1 MSELEEERRH
11 MLHTG
16 LRQGDLLVEN
26 TSQKRKRESLLVQA
40 IEQDDLQKVESLLR
54 RKRTNVNPQRGSS
67 PLLVAS
73 IMGSNQMVR
82 LLVKAKADASQ
93 ANGYGETALHIASEN
108 GNLEVV
114 KTLVDCN
121 ATLSAITRGERKT
134 ALHLAA
140 QKGHLDTLEVLI
152 RSGAKINAKA
162 DGGATPLH
170 LSIKKANVKVIT
182 TLINAM
188 ADVNAVYDDGSTALH
203 RACET
208 RRSEVVQALIAAGA
222 NMELDAGGET
232 PLHFAVKSGNI
243 DIVLSLVQAG
253 ANTAARTYG
262 GHTALQLA
270 ERIGWAECQ
279 RILANPSIASEL
291 ARPHDESEVIL
302 LRSRLGLFLSFLLL
316 LVSHARS

>member
-1 MSELEEERRH
+1 M
-11 MLHTG
+11 
-16 LRQGDLLVEN
+16 
-26 TSQKRKRESLLVQA
+26 
-40 IEQDDLQKVESLLR
+40 
-54 RKRTNVNPQRGSS
+54 
-67 PLLVAS
+67 
-73 IMGSNQMVR
+73 
-82 LLVKAKADASQ
+82 
-93 ANGYGETALHIASEN
+93 
-108 GNLEVV
+108 

-121 ATLSAITRGERKT
+121 ATLSAITPGERKT

-140 QKGHLDTLEVLI
+140 LKGHLDTLEVLI

-262 GHTALQLA
+262 GQTALQLA
-270 ERIGWAECQ
+270 EHIGWAECQ
-279 RILANPSIASEL
+279 RILANPSNPSEL

-302 LRSRLGLFLSFLLL
+302 L
-316 LVSHARS
+316 